1 MNSLTY
7 LEWMKHLPKD
17 DGSYSSCECP
27 ACGKKG
33 LSYQYFGFDNGDI
46 GWKVIWGKTCKSGGK
61 ISRTKIPEGASRLID
76 FQEQERFFETKPEL
90 KLIV

>member
-46 GWKVIWGKTCKSGGK
+46 GWKVIWCEICKSGVK

-76 FQEQERFFETKPEL
+76 FQEQERFFETQPEL

>member
-27 ACGKKG
+27 ACGKKDF
-33 LSYQYFGFDNGDI
+33 LINTLVSI
-46 GWKVIWGKTCKSGGK
+46 MVILAGRLFECETCKSGVK

-76 FQEQERFFETKPEL
+76 FQEQERFFETEA
-90 KLIV
+90 

>member
-27 ACGKKG
+27 ACGKKDFLINTLVSIMVILAG
-33 LSYQYFGFDNGDI
+33 RLFG
-46 GWKVIWGKTCKSGGK
+46 
-61 ISRTKIPEGASRLID
+61 A
-76 FQEQERFFETKPEL
+76 KPVNLE
-90 KLIV
+90 